1 MKPILIIDCDPDFRR
16 LLSQLLQREGYL
28 VIQASN
34 LNDARRILVDSH
46 PLVVATSFV
55 LPDVHGFD
63 LLDYVHEKIPGIP
76 SLVFSIYWYDI
87 LGESVLLHGEKNIFV
102 EAR

>member
-34 LNDARRILVDSH
+34 LTINLSLAE
-46 PLVVATSFV
+46 
-55 LPDVHGFD
+55 D
-63 LLDYVHEKIPGIP
+63 LRLIP
-76 SLVFSIYWYDI
+76 
-87 LGESVLLHGEKNIFV
+87 
-102 EAR
+102 

>member
-34 LNDARRILVDSH
+34 LNDARRILVDSD
-46 PLVVATSFV
+46 PLVVATSLA
-55 LPDVHGFD
+55 LPDGNGFE
-63 LLDYVHEKIPGIP
+63 LLDYVHEKIPGTP
-76 SLVFSIYWYDI
+76 SLVFSNYGYDI